1 MWDYTQRL
9 AQALARQGVAVDTYN
24 AADWSPRG
32 IAELWKVI
40 RTPGRIV
47 HLQHPSA
54 AFEGRAFPYF
64 IPLAALGRSPVVTIH
79 EFTRKRKAGKVL
91 AIALFVFARH
101 LIFTTATERD
111 AACRYFPPIRS
122 KTSIIPIASNIPLAP
137 PRPWDTDLA
146 YFGIIR
152 PHKGVEEF
160 LDVVERIDNRALKVR
175 LIGQVPPDFT
185 AYAAELFVRA
195 DKLGVELVLDRS
207 DEDVAMLLSGV
218 NMMLLPFPDGISVRR
233 GSAIAAMANGALVAT
248 TPALKETATFRD
260 ICVTGNTT
268 AEFAELVRANHSDP
282 AQFAAQREGGRLYAR
297 SLDWDGISE
306 SHRALY
312 RQLAPQG

>member
-1 MWDYTQRL
+1 MLSALDQSISASELSGGAPPVVLISGRRPNGACGVWDYTQRL

-32 IAELWKVI
+32 IAALLKVI

-111 AACRYFPPIRS
+111 AACRYP
-122 KTSIIPIASNIPLAP
+122 
-137 PRPWDTDLA
+137 
-146 YFGIIR
+146 
-152 PHKGVEEF
+152 
-160 LDVVERIDNRALKVR
+160 
-175 LIGQVPPDFT
+175 
-185 AYAAELFVRA
+185 AA
-195 DKLGVELVLDRS
+195 
-207 DEDVAMLLSGV
+207 
-218 NMMLLPFPDGISVRR
+218 
-233 GSAIAAMANGALVAT
+233 
-248 TPALKETATFRD
+248 
-260 ICVTGNTT
+260 
-268 AEFAELVRANHSDP
+268 
-282 AQFAAQREGGRLYAR
+282 
-297 SLDWDGISE
+297 
-306 SHRALY
+306 
-312 RQLAPQG
+312 